1 MRNSTHYST
10 VEQQTTE
17 LFTPLTFGSAKPI
30 AVLPR
35 QNRSTTRCQATKL
48 LLIFFGIVSVL
59 SLTLC
64 GFNNLVVDYTTTTPI
79 STTTTPIST
88 TTTPISTTTTPIST
102 TTTPISTTTTPIST
116 TTTPISTTTT
126 PISTTTT
133 PISTTTTPI
142 STTTTPISTTTTT
155 TPISTTTT
163 PISTT
168 TTPISTTT
176 TPEETTLLSDLDYD
190 DTIIQLLQTPESLPV
205 VITNKTIVINEV
217 NNSLTVFD

>member
-17 LFTPLTFGSAKPI
+17 LFTPLTFGSKKPI
-30 AVLPR
+30 AVLSW
-35 QNRSTTRCQATKL
+35 QNRATTRCQATKL

-64 GFNNLVVDYTTTTPI
+64 GFNNLVVDYTTTT
-79 STTTTPIST
+79 
-88 TTTPISTTTTPIST
+88 
-102 TTTPISTTTTPIST
+102 
-116 TTTPISTTTT
+116 
-126 PISTTTT
+126 
-133 PISTTTTPI
+133 
-142 STTTTPISTTTTT
+142 
-155 TPISTTTT
+155 
-163 PISTT
+163 
-168 TTPISTTT
+168 

-190 DTIIQLLQTPESLPV
+190 DTTVQLLRTPETRPGDV

>member
-17 LFTPLTFGSAKPI
+17 LFTPLTFGSKKSTW
-30 AVLPR
+30 

-59 SLTLC
+59 GLTLC

-79 STTTTPIST
+79 NT
-88 TTTPISTTTTPIST
+88 
-102 TTTPISTTTTPIST
+102 
-116 TTTPISTTTT
+116 
-126 PISTTTT
+126 
-133 PISTTTTPI
+133 
-142 STTTTPISTTTTT
+142 TTTTPISTTTTT
-155 TPISTTTT
+155 TINTTTTT
-163 PISTT
+163 PINTTT

-190 DTIIQLLQTPESLPV
+190 DTTVQLLRTPETRSGDV

>member
-17 LFTPLTFGSAKPI
+17 LFTPLTFGSKKSTW
-30 AVLPR
+30 

-59 SLTLC
+59 GLTLC

-79 STTTTPIST
+79 N
-88 TTTPISTTTTPIST
+88 
-102 TTTPISTTTTPIST
+102 
-116 TTTPISTTTT
+116 
-126 PISTTTT
+126 
-133 PISTTTTPI
+133 
-142 STTTTPISTTTTT
+142 TTTT
-155 TPISTTTT
+155 TPISTTTVPISTTTTT
-163 PISTT
+163 PINTTT

-190 DTIIQLLQTPESLPV
+190 DTTVQLLRTPETRSGDV

>member
-102 TTTPISTTTTPIST
+102 TTTPISTTTT
-116 TTTPISTTTT
+116 
-126 PISTTTT
+126 
-133 PISTTTTPI
+133 TTPI

-155 TPISTTTT
+155 TPISTTTTTTPISTTTTTT

-190 DTIIQLLQTPESLPV
+190 DTIIQLLQTPETIPV

>member
-17 LFTPLTFGSAKPI
+17 LFTPLTFGSKKSTW
-30 AVLPR
+30 

-48 LLIFFGIVSVL
+48 LLIFFFIVSFFG
-59 SLTLC
+59 LTLC
-64 GFNNLVVDYTTTTPI
+64 IFNNLVVDYTTTTPI
-79 STTTTPIST
+79 N
-88 TTTPISTTTTPIST
+88 
-102 TTTPISTTTTPIST
+102 
-116 TTTPISTTTT
+116 
-126 PISTTTT
+126 
-133 PISTTTTPI
+133 
-142 STTTTPISTTTTT
+142 TTTT
-155 TPISTTTT
+155 TPINT
-163 PISTT
+163 TT

-190 DTIIQLLQTPESLPV
+190 DTTVQLLRTPETRSGDV

>member
-17 LFTPLTFGSAKPI
+17 LFTRSKKSTW
-30 AVLPR
+30 

-64 GFNNLVVDYTTTTPI
+64 GFNNLVVDYTTTMPTN
-79 STTTTPIST
+79 TTTASISATTVPEEETTLLSNLDYDDT
-88 TTTPISTTTTPIST
+88 TTNTTTV
-102 TTTPISTTTTPIST
+102 
-116 TTTPISTTTT
+116 
-126 PISTTTT
+126 
-133 PISTTTTPI
+133 
-142 STTTTPISTTTTT
+142 
-155 TPISTTTT
+155 
-163 PISTT
+163 
-168 TTPISTTT
+168 PISTTT

-190 DTIIQLLQTPESLPV
+190 DQLLRTPETRPGDV
-205 VITNKTIVINEV
+205 VITNKTIVIDEA

>member
-17 LFTPLTFGSAKPI
+17 LFTPLTFGSKKSTW
-30 AVLPR
+30 

-59 SLTLC
+59 GLTLC

-79 STTTTPIST
+79 NT
-88 TTTPISTTTTPIST
+88 
-102 TTTPISTTTTPIST
+102 
-116 TTTPISTTTT
+116 
-126 PISTTTT
+126 
-133 PISTTTTPI
+133 
-142 STTTTPISTTTTT
+142 
-155 TPISTTTT
+155 
-163 PISTT
+163 TT

-190 DTIIQLLQTPESLPV
+190 DTTVQLLRTPETRSGDV
-205 VITNKTIVINEV
+205 VITNKTIVINI
-217 NNSLTVFD
+217 

>member
-17 LFTPLTFGSAKPI
+17 LFTPLTFGSKKSTW
-30 AVLPR
+30 

-59 SLTLC
+59 GLTLC

-79 STTTTPIST
+79 NT
-88 TTTPISTTTTPIST
+88 
-102 TTTPISTTTTPIST
+102 
-116 TTTPISTTTT
+116 
-126 PISTTTT
+126 
-133 PISTTTTPI
+133 
-142 STTTTPISTTTTT
+142 TTTTPISTTTTT
-155 TPISTTTT
+155 PINTTTTT
-163 PISTT
+163 PISTTT

-190 DTIIQLLQTPESLPV
+190 DTTVQLLRTPETRSGDV
-205 VITNKTIVINEV
+205 VITNKTIVLNEV

>member
-17 LFTPLTFGSAKPI
+17 LFTPLTFGSKKSTW
-30 AVLPR
+30 
-35 QNRSTTRCQATKL
+35 QNRSITRCQATKL

-59 SLTLC
+59 GLTLC

-79 STTTTPIST
+79 NT
-88 TTTPISTTTTPIST
+88 
-102 TTTPISTTTTPIST
+102 
-116 TTTPISTTTT
+116 
-126 PISTTTT
+126 
-133 PISTTTTPI
+133 
-142 STTTTPISTTTTT
+142 
-155 TPISTTTT
+155 
-163 PISTT
+163 TT

-190 DTIIQLLQTPESLPV
+190 DTTVQLLRTPETRSGDV

>member
-17 LFTPLTFGSAKPI
+17 LFTRSKKSTW
-30 AVLPR
+30 

-64 GFNNLVVDYTTTTPI
+64 GFNNLVVDYTTTMPTN
-79 STTTTPIST
+79 TTTVPTNT
-88 TTTPISTTTTPIST
+88 TTASISATTVPEEETTLLSNLDYDDTTTNT
-102 TTTPISTTTTPIST
+102 TTV
-116 TTTPISTTTT
+116 
-126 PISTTTT
+126 
-133 PISTTTTPI
+133 
-142 STTTTPISTTTTT
+142 
-155 TPISTTTT
+155 
-163 PISTT
+163 
-168 TTPISTTT
+168 PISTTT

-190 DTIIQLLQTPESLPV
+190 DTTVKLLRTPETRPGDV

>member
-17 LFTPLTFGSAKPI
+17 LFTPLTFGSTKPI

-64 GFNNLVVDYTTTTPI
+64 GFNNLVVDYTTTMPTNTTTVPTNTTTVPISATTVPEEETTLLSDLDYDDTTTNTTTVPTNTTTVPTNTTTVPISTTTVPISTTTVPISTTTVPI

-88 TTTPISTTTTPIST
+88 ITV
-102 TTTPISTTTTPIST
+102 
-116 TTTPISTTTT
+116 
-126 PISTTTT
+126 
-133 PISTTTTPI
+133 
-142 STTTTPISTTTTT
+142 
-155 TPISTTTT
+155 
-163 PISTT
+163 
-168 TTPISTTT
+168 PISTTT

-190 DTIIQLLQTPESLPV
+190 DTIIQLLQTPETIPV

>member
-17 LFTPLTFGSAKPI
+17 LFTPLTFGSKKSTW
-30 AVLPR
+30 

-59 SLTLC
+59 GLTLC

-79 STTTTPIST
+79 NT
-88 TTTPISTTTTPIST
+88 
-102 TTTPISTTTTPIST
+102 
-116 TTTPISTTTT
+116 
-126 PISTTTT
+126 
-133 PISTTTTPI
+133 
-142 STTTTPISTTTTT
+142 TTTTPISTTTTT
-155 TPISTTTT
+155 PINTTTTTPNSTTTTT
-163 PISTT
+163 PINTTT

-190 DTIIQLLQTPESLPV
+190 DTTVQLLRTPETRSGDV

-217 NNSLTVFD
+217 NSSLTVFD

>member
-17 LFTPLTFGSAKPI
+17 LFTPLTFGSKKSTW
-30 AVLPR
+30 

-59 SLTLC
+59 GLTLC

-79 STTTTPIST
+79 NTTTTTPIST
-88 TTTPISTTTTPIST
+88 TTVPIST
-102 TTTPISTTTTPIST
+102 
-116 TTTPISTTTT
+116 
-126 PISTTTT
+126 
-133 PISTTTTPI
+133 
-142 STTTTPISTTTTT
+142 TTTTPISTTTTT
-155 TPISTTTT
+155 PINT
-163 PISTT
+163 TT

-190 DTIIQLLQTPESLPV
+190 DTTVQLLRTPETRSGDV

>member
-17 LFTPLTFGSAKPI
+17 LFTPLTFGSKKSTW
-30 AVLPR
+30 

-59 SLTLC
+59 GLTLC

-79 STTTTPIST
+79 NTTTTTPIST
-88 TTTPISTTTTPIST
+88 TTVPISTTTT
-102 TTTPISTTTTPIST
+102 TPINT
-116 TTTPISTTTT
+116 
-126 PISTTTT
+126 
-133 PISTTTTPI
+133 
-142 STTTTPISTTTTT
+142 TTTTPISTTTTT
-155 TPISTTTT
+155 PISTTTTTPISTTTT
-163 PISTT
+163 TPINTTT

-190 DTIIQLLQTPESLPV
+190 DTTVQLLRTPETRSGDV
-205 VITNKTIVINEV
+205 VITNKTIVINEA

>member
-17 LFTPLTFGSAKPI
+17 LFTPLTFGSKKSTW
-30 AVLPR
+30 

-59 SLTLC
+59 GLTLC

-79 STTTTPIST
+79 NTTTTTPIST
-88 TTTPISTTTTPIST
+88 TTVPISTTTT
-102 TTTPISTTTTPIST
+102 TPINT
-116 TTTPISTTTT
+116 
-126 PISTTTT
+126 
-133 PISTTTTPI
+133 
-142 STTTTPISTTTTT
+142 TTTTPISTTTTT
-155 TPISTTTT
+155 PIST
-163 PISTT
+163 TT

-190 DTIIQLLQTPESLPV
+190 DTTVQLLRTPETRSGDV

>member
-17 LFTPLTFGSAKPI
+17 LFTPLTFGSKKSTW
-30 AVLPR
+30 

-59 SLTLC
+59 GLTLC

-79 STTTTPIST
+79 NT
-88 TTTPISTTTTPIST
+88 
-102 TTTPISTTTTPIST
+102 
-116 TTTPISTTTT
+116 
-126 PISTTTT
+126 
-133 PISTTTTPI
+133 
-142 STTTTPISTTTTT
+142 TTTTPISTTTTT
-155 TPISTTTT
+155 PINT
-163 PISTT
+163 TT

-190 DTIIQLLQTPESLPV
+190 DTTVQLLRTPETRSGDV

>member
-102 TTTPISTTTTPIST
+102 TTT
-116 TTTPISTTTT
+116 
-126 PISTTTT
+126 
-133 PISTTTTPI
+133 
-142 STTTTPISTTTTT
+142 T

>member
-17 LFTPLTFGSAKPI
+17 LFTPLTFGSKKSTW
-30 AVLPR
+30 

-59 SLTLC
+59 GLTLC

-79 STTTTPIST
+79 NT
-88 TTTPISTTTTPIST
+88 
-102 TTTPISTTTTPIST
+102 
-116 TTTPISTTTT
+116 
-126 PISTTTT
+126 
-133 PISTTTTPI
+133 
-142 STTTTPISTTTTT
+142 
-155 TPISTTTT
+155 
-163 PISTT
+163 TT

-190 DTIIQLLQTPESLPV
+190 DTTVQLLRTPETRSGDV

>member
-17 LFTPLTFGSAKPI
+17 LFTPLTFGSKKSTW
-30 AVLPR
+30 

-59 SLTLC
+59 GLTLC
-64 GFNNLVVDYTTTTPI
+64 GFNNLVVAI
-79 STTTTPIST
+79 STTTVPIS
-88 TTTPISTTTTPIST
+88 
-102 TTTPISTTTTPIST
+102 
-116 TTTPISTTTT
+116 
-126 PISTTTT
+126 
-133 PISTTTTPI
+133 
-142 STTTTPISTTTTT
+142 TTTT
-155 TPISTTTT
+155 TPIST
-163 PISTT
+163 
-168 TTPISTTT
+168 TTT

-190 DTIIQLLQTPESLPV
+190 DTTVQLLRTPETRPGDV